1 MAFRDF
7 LELGSFRRSK
17 AVPAVLALVIAG
29 LAWLGVQSLF
39 AGDAPQ
45 PAEPPVA
52 VQRTEIPAPNTETA
66 EPDTGTAAPEATADS
81 GGQSAHQ
88 PVESPPVYP
97 NLLLA
102 TRDLKSGVMLTS
114 ELVEWREWV
123 EPIDLN
129 RVVLQDA
136 VPLQAILGSVTRRT
150 YAAGTPIG
158 WDGVITPGGPGFI
171 GAVLAPGMRAVTVEV
186 DRATTSANI
195 IYPGD
200 RVDVIMVSAQQAAEA
215 LAQAIV
221 RDVRVLAVGSTI
233 YSLGRYGKVSL
244 TKAGAIEPVAQPAG
258 ENYTLELLPADAERV
273 ALAVNTGRLTL
284 AMRSVNSAPWY
295 DMENRRPVR
304 LSEVLV
310 NPDPPP
316 PPAAAP
322 VRIIR
327 GGAGESRVAADT

>member
-1 MAFRDF
+1 MALRDF
-7 LELGSFRRSK
+7 LEFNSIRRGK
-17 AVPAVLALVIAG
+17 AVPAVIALVIAG
-29 LAWLGVQSLF
+29 FAWLGAQSLF
-39 AGDAPQ
+39 SQDASPPVEVKVTEPAPKHENAKTGDQ
-45 PAEPPVA
+45 PAP
-52 VQRTEIPAPNTETA
+52 
-66 EPDTGTAAPEATADS
+66 
-81 GGQSAHQ
+81 Q
-88 PVESPPVYP
+88 PVESLPVYP

-114 ELVEWREWV
+114 ELVEWREWM
-123 EPIDLN
+123 EPVDLN
-129 RVVLQDA
+129 MVVLQDA
-136 VPLQAILGSVTRRT
+136 VPLQAVLGSVTRRT

-158 WDGVITPGGPGFI
+158 WDGIITPGGPGFI

-200 RVDVIMVSAQQAAEA
+200 RVDVIMVSAQQTAEA

-244 TKAGAIEPVAQPAG
+244 TKAGAIEPIAQPAG

-284 AMRSVNSAPWY
+284 AMRSVNAPPRY
-295 DMENRRPVR
+295 DKGARRPVR

-310 NPDPPP
+310 NPDPPA
-316 PPAAAP
+316 PPAATP

-327 GGAGESRVAADT
+327 GRAGETMAAVDS